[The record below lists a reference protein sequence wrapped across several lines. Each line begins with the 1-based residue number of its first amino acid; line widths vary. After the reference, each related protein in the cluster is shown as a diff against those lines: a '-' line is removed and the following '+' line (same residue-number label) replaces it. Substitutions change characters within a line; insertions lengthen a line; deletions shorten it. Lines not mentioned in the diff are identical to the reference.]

1 MRVTKEVVIQNV
13 HSELV
18 ITANILPNN
27 QSENTATIKVTQDIY
42 ERNRSGQG
50 SKNHLC
56 NLQHTVQV
64 VESLR

>member
-1 MRVTKEVVIQNV
+1 MRGVKEVAIQNV

-18 ITANILPNN
+18 ITANMPPNT
-27 QSENTATIKVTQDIY
+27 QSESAGTIKVTQDIY

-56 NLQHTVQV
+56 NLQLKVQV
-64 VESLR
+64 VGSQR